1 MWLSLAPATDK
12 VLVGWGI
19 VRVVTTGWRR
29 GSDDAIGAEVL
40 PQLRWQDCSSNITA
54 SAAAIC
60 WREAAAC
67 LAHADAPGADHH
79 WLKQVLPL
87 GQWSRALPH
96 TNAASPIATV
106 LPISGT
112 AA

>member
-1 MWLSLAPATDK
+1 M
-12 VLVGWGI
+12 
-19 VRVVTTGWRR
+19 RVVTTGWRR

-54 SAAAIC
+54 DAAAIR
-60 WREAAAC
+60 WHDAASCMAQ
-67 LAHADAPGADHH
+67 ADAPGADHH
-79 WLKQVLPL
+79 WLKQMLPL
-87 GQWSRALPH
+87 GQRSKALAH
-96 TNAASPIATV
+96 ANAANPIATV